1 VISGNQLM
9 LDHLANGQ
17 LMGFMLV
24 LARVGGLFLL
34 APGFSSKMIPVR
46 AKIMLALA
54 ISLAIMPIATH
65 GQTIPNDPGQDVM
78 LLFAEFLTGIAFAMP
93 LAVLGAAVSAGAGLI
108 DTIIGFSYAAQ
119 IDPITNQ
126 QNAVLAQF
134 YSLFAVMVFMLTGGD
149 QIMIEGLAASYRM
162 LPLGQMPNIDALAAS
177 VPAGL
182 QQVFVIGLEI
192 SAPVVIALVISD
204 AAFGLISRAVPQ
216 MNVFFV
222 GLPAK
227 ILIGLLVVGASLPF
241 VAAHLTDEMQASVM
255 QALEILKT

>member
-1 VISGNQLM
+1 VILADQLA
-9 LDHLANGQ
+9 LPHLASAQ

-34 APGFSSKMIPVR
+34 APGFSSRMIPVR
-46 AKIMLALA
+46 AKLMLAFA

-65 GQTIPNDPGQDVM
+65 GQQVPSDTGLVVT
-78 LLFAEFLTGIAFAMP
+78 LLLKELLVGIAFAMP

-108 DTIIGFSYAAQ
+108 DTIIGFSFAAQ
-119 IDPITNQ
+119 IDPISNQ

-134 YSLFAVMVFMLTGGD
+134 YSLFATMIFMVTGGD
-149 QIMIEGLAASYRM
+149 QIMIQGLAASYRL
-162 LPLGQMPNIDALAAS
+162 LPLGNTPSIAALAAS
-177 VPAGL
+177 APAGL
-182 QQVFVIGLEI
+182 ERVFVIGLEI

-204 AAFGLISRAVPQ
+204 AAFGLVSRAVPQ

-227 ILIGLLVVGASLPF
+227 IMLGFAVIGASLPF
-241 VAAHLTDEMQASVM
+241 VAAHLTDEMQHSVV
-255 QALEILKT
+255 QALEILKG

>member
-1 VISGNQLM
+1 VILADQLA
-9 LDHLANGQ
+9 LPNLAGGQ

-34 APGFSSKMIPVR
+34 APGFSSRMIPVR
-46 AKIMLALA
+46 AKLMLAFA
-54 ISLAIMPIATH
+54 ISLAIMPLATH
-65 GQTIPNDPGQDVM
+65 GQHIPNDAGIVAT
-78 LLFAEFLTGIAFAMP
+78 LLLKELLVGIAFAMP

-108 DTIIGFSYAAQ
+108 DTLIGFSFAAQ
-119 IDPITNQ
+119 IDPISNQ

-134 YSLFAVMVFMLTGGD
+134 YSLFATMIFMVTGGD
-149 QIMIEGLAASYRM
+149 QIMIQGLAASYRL
-162 LPLGQMPNIDALAAS
+162 LPIGKAPNIDALAAS
-177 VPAGL
+177 APAGL
-182 QQVFVIGLEI
+182 ERVFVIGLEI

-227 ILIGLLVVGASLPF
+227 IMLGLVVIGASLPF
-241 VAAHLTDEMQASVM
+241 VAAHLTDEMQNSVV
-255 QALEILKT
+255 QALQVLKG

>member
-1 VISGNQLM
+1 VILADQLA
-9 LDHLANGQ
+9 LPNIASAE

-34 APGFSSKMIPVR
+34 APGFSSRMIPVR
-46 AKIMLALA
+46 AKLMLAFA

-65 GQTIPNDPGQDVM
+65 GQHVPTDTGLVVTM
-78 LLFAEFLTGIAFAMP
+78 LLKELLVGIAFAMP

-108 DTIIGFSYAAQ
+108 DTIIGFSFAAQ
-119 IDPITNQ
+119 IDPISNQ

-134 YSLFAVMVFMLTGGD
+134 YSLFATMIFMVTGGD
-149 QIMIEGLAASYRM
+149 QIMIQGLAASYRF
-162 LPLGQMPNIDALAAS
+162 LPLGKVPSIDVLAAS
-177 VPAGL
+177 APAGL
-182 QQVFVIGLEI
+182 ERVFVIGLEI

-204 AAFGLISRAVPQ
+204 AAFGLVSRAVPQ

-227 ILIGLLVVGASLPF
+227 IMLGFAVIGASLPF
-241 VAAHLTDEMQASVM
+241 VAAHLTDEMQNSVV
-255 QALEILKT
+255 QALEILKG

>member
-1 VISGNQLM
+1 MITGDQIALN
-9 LDHLANGQ
+9 HLAGAQ

-46 AKIMLALA
+46 AKLMLAFA

-65 GQTIPNDPGQDVM
+65 GQQIPSDPGAVVT
-78 LLFAEFLTGIAFAMP
+78 LLLTELLVGLAFAMP

-108 DTIIGFSYAAQ
+108 DTIIGFSFAAQ

-126 QNAVLAQF
+126 QNAVMAQF
-134 YSLFAVMVFMLTGGD
+134 YSLFATMVFLLTGGD
-149 QIMIEGLAASYRM
+149 HLMIEGLGASYRL
-162 LPLGQMPNIDALAAS
+162 LPLGRIPNINALAAS
-177 VPAGL
+177 VPDSL
-182 QQVFVIGLEI
+182 ERVFVIGLEI

-227 ILIGLLVVGASLPF
+227 ILLGFAVIGASLPF
-241 VAAHLTDEMQASVM
+241 VAAHLTDELQTSVV
-255 QALEILKT
+255 QALELLKA